1 MVIYILYKIYP
12 KAQLK
17 YCKKSIKNS
26 AATIVCTVI
35 IDVIKG
41 KSPINCRERINELGA
56 VGIIAN
62 RTNIA
67 MIKLCSEKE
76 IGKRYIISGKTI
88 NFAII
93 VTVKSFFALFI
104 SFRTNV

>member
-1 MVIYILYKIYP
+1 MVRYILYKIYP

-17 YCKKSIKNS
+17 YCKKITKNS

-41 KSPINCRERINELGA
+41 KSPPNCRARINELGA
-56 VGIIAN
+56 VGIIAK

-67 MIKLCSEKE
+67 IIKLSSEKD
-76 IGKRYIISGKTI
+76 IAKI
-88 NFAII
+88 
-93 VTVKSFFALFI
+93 
-104 SFRTNV
+104 

>member
-1 MVIYILYKIYP
+1 MVRYILYKIYP

-41 KSPINCRERINELGA
+41 KSPPNCRARINELGA
-56 VGIIAN
+56 VGIIAK

-67 MIKLCSEKE
+67 IIKLSSEKE
-76 IGKRYIISGKTI
+76 IAKI
-88 NFAII
+88 
-93 VTVKSFFALFI
+93 
-104 SFRTNV
+104 